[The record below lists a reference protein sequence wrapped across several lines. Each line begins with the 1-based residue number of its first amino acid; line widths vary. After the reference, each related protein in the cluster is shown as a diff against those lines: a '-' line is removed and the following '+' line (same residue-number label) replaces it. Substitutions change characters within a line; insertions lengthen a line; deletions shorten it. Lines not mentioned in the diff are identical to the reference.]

1 MTDRKMIKTASSAVA
16 LSALLFAACSGGSS
30 GTGTAGS
37 TGTPG
42 AGGSTGTAG
51 TTGAGGNAGSGNP
64 GSAGSTGNPGAGG
77 SVVAG
82 AGGSS
87 GGGGASTG
95 SAGDGVGG
103 TTGAGGSAGAV
114 GAGGS
119 AGSGSGGAIGS
130 GGSAAGR
137 GGSAGGGGGRG
148 GGAGNGTGGIA
159 GGTGGTSAGGTGGMV
174 ACAAPTITLP
184 SGSNAVFGSMITFN
198 DNGGWCW
205 YQDERAVVDTAKN
218 KLVIAT
224 EASGGSRNGQTEAV
238 IYDIAMNKSTRYT
251 LTSTLST
258 GNVDDHNS
266 PALLIR
272 PDGNYF
278 AMWSSHRADCLS
290 RTSIFNGTSWS
301 AEKTID
307 WTPWGCPWGPSGTT
321 NLVTYSNPWY
331 IGSSIYSMERSVGT
345 DPAVLTSTD
354 NGATFTYYGRL
365 MDTVQTGYVAGYF
378 KYWGNNTDRIDF
390 VGTEAHP
397 RDADTSLY
405 HGYISGGKVY
415 NSAGTVLDS
424 SLKDTNAT
432 TSNSV
437 DINTYTQV
445 FKTGNTVK
453 GVKLCRMWNHDIVR
467 YADGTIAVLGQG
479 RADNCTGTPSGSDPD
494 KRMVY
499 FRFDGSTWKGTY
511 LVKAGPKLYPA
522 EEDYTGLSALDPDD
536 PHTIYISTVYDPRDD
551 TTITSGGKHE
561 IWRGT
566 TCDNGATFTWTQ
578 LTARSTMDNIRPIV
592 PKWDSSHTAL
602 LWLRGTYSTAQ
613 MYTLQ
618 VVGNVGAK

>member
-1 MTDRKMIKTASSAVA
+1 MT
-16 LSALLFAACSGGSS
+16 
-30 GTGTAGS
+30 
-37 TGTPG
+37 
-42 AGGSTGTAG
+42 
-51 TTGAGGNAGSGNP
+51 
-64 GSAGSTGNPGAGG
+64 
-77 SVVAG
+77 
-82 AGGSS
+82 
-87 GGGGASTG
+87 
-95 SAGDGVGG
+95 
-103 TTGAGGSAGAV
+103 
-114 GAGGS
+114 
-119 AGSGSGGAIGS
+119 
-130 GGSAAGR
+130 
-137 GGSAGGGGGRG
+137 
-148 GGAGNGTGGIA
+148 
-159 GGTGGTSAGGTGGMV
+159 
-174 ACAAPTITLP
+174 
-184 SGSNAVFGSMITFN
+184 TFN

-205 YQDERAVVDTAKN
+205 YQDERAVVDTKAN

-251 LTSTLST
+251 LTSSLST
-258 GNVDDHNS
+258 NNVDDHNS

-278 AMWSSHRADCLS
+278 AMWSSHRIDCLS

-331 IGSSIYSMERSVGT
+331 IGTSIYSMERSVGT
-345 DPAVLTSTD
+345 DPAVLTSSD

-365 MDTVQTGYVAGYF
+365 MDTMQTGYVAGYF

-415 NSAGTVLDS
+415 NSTGTVKDS
-424 SLKDTNAT
+424 SLMDSNAT
-432 TSNSV
+432 TTNSV
-437 DINTYTQV
+437 NINTYTPV
-445 FKTGNTVK
+445 FMTGASVK

-479 RADNCTGTPSGSDPD
+479 RADNCTSTPSGSDPD
-494 KRMVY
+494 KRMIY
-499 FRFDGSTWKGTY
+499 SRFDGSSWKTTY
-511 LVKAGPKLYPA
+511 LVKAGAKLYA
-522 EEDYTGLSALDPDD
+522 SEEDYTGLSALDPDD
-536 PHTIYISTVYDPRDD
+536 PHTIYISTPYDPRDD
-551 TTITSGGKHE
+551 TTLTSGGKRE

-602 LWLRGTYSTAQ
+602 LWLRGSYASAQ
-613 MYTLQ
+613 SYTTS
-618 VVGNVGAK
+618 VVGVVGTKN

>member
-1 MTDRKMIKTASSAVA
+1 
-16 LSALLFAACSGGSS
+16 
-30 GTGTAGS
+30 
-37 TGTPG
+37 
-42 AGGSTGTAG
+42 
-51 TTGAGGNAGSGNP
+51 
-64 GSAGSTGNPGAGG
+64 
-77 SVVAG
+77 
-82 AGGSS
+82 
-87 GGGGASTG
+87 
-95 SAGDGVGG
+95 
-103 TTGAGGSAGAV
+103 
-114 GAGGS
+114 
-119 AGSGSGGAIGS
+119 
-130 GGSAAGR
+130 
-137 GGSAGGGGGRG
+137 
-148 GGAGNGTGGIA
+148 
-159 GGTGGTSAGGTGGMV
+159 
-174 ACAAPTITLP
+174 
-184 SGSNAVFGSMITFN
+184 
-198 DNGGWCW
+198 
-205 YQDERAVVDTAKN
+205 
-218 KLVIAT
+218 
-224 EASGGSRNGQTEAV
+224 
-238 IYDIAMNKSTRYT
+238 
-251 LTSTLST
+251 
-258 GNVDDHNS
+258 
-266 PALLIR
+266 
-272 PDGNYF
+272 
-278 AMWSSHRADCLS
+278 
-290 RTSIFNGTSWS
+290 
-301 AEKTID
+301 
-307 WTPWGCPWGPSGTT
+307 
-321 NLVTYSNPWY
+321 
-331 IGSSIYSMERSVGT
+331 
-345 DPAVLTSTD
+345 VLTSTD